1 MADTDTTTTLSTEVM
16 TYYESRYLARAKM
29 WLVHQE
35 GAQKRTHGSGNG
47 KVVRFSRHTPLAV
60 ATTPLT
66 EGSNPLGANFTVSN
80 VDATLAE
87 YGNLVTVS
95 KLLSTTSI
103 DREGKEKSDVMGQ
116 NMGETLDTLAR
127 DAIFTGATVQL
138 AGAKSALSDVAASD
152 VLSTTEVRKAR
163 RSLVKNKA
171 IKFPDGFFMA
181 KIGPDTSF
189 DLMADSTWVNAHS
202 YKDTTELYAAEVG
215 KYGGFRFLET
225 NNQKS
230 EASTTTVYSNF
241 FHGAEAFGCLDLED
255 DMPKLYVKV
264 PGPNDTSNP
273 TNRFSTVG
281 WAGSFVAK
289 AMVALWIINVKTGAT
304 A

>member
-1 MADTDTTTTLSTEVM
+1 MAADTTTTLSAEVQ
-16 TYYESRYLARAKM
+16 TFYESRYLARAKM
-29 WLVHQE
+29 WLIHRE
-35 GAQKRTHGSGNG
+35 GAQKRTHGSGKGN
-47 KVVRFSRHTPLAV
+47 VVRFSRHTPLAV

-66 EGSNPLGANFTVSN
+66 QGSNPSAANFTVSN

-87 YGNLVTVS
+87 YGNYVTVS
-95 KLLSTTSI
+95 KVLSTVSI
-103 DREGKEKSDVMGQ
+103 DKDGKEKSDVMGQ
-116 NMGETLDTLAR
+116 NMGETLDTLSR
-127 DAIFTGATVQL
+127 DELYSGATVQL
-138 AGAKSALSDVAASD
+138 AGAKSALSDVAVSD
-152 VLSTTEVRKAR
+152 ILNTTEVRKAR
-163 RSLVKNKA
+163 RTLVKNKA
-171 IKFPDGFFMA
+171 IKYPDGFFMA

-189 DLMADSTWVNAHS
+189 DLMADATWVAAHT
-202 YKDTTELYAAEVG
+202 YKDTAELYAGEVG

-255 DMPKLYVKV
+255 DMPQLYVKV
-264 PGPNDTSNP
+264 PGPQDTSNP

-281 WAGSFVAK
+281 WAGSDVTKTLVA
-289 AMVALWIINVKTGAT
+289 AWIVNVKTGAT